1 MTATRTLATL
11 AALAGLG
18 LHAWIWLA
26 KAEGGFDLFALGM
39 LLFASAPY
47 LACLLLAWQWT
58 ALGGL
63 LGALA
68 ALPIDLAMYHAVF
81 IEPTSSTA
89 ALALL
94 VTPLATCLVAVV
106 GVLLGRFIQGRLAA
120 RAPAGPG

>member
-1 MTATRTLATL
+1 MNPLTALASL

-39 LLFASAPY
+39 LLFATTPY
-47 LACLLLAWQWT
+47 LACLVLAWRWT

-94 VTPLATCLVAVV
+94 VTPIATIFAAAV

-120 RAPAGPG
+120 RASSPPG